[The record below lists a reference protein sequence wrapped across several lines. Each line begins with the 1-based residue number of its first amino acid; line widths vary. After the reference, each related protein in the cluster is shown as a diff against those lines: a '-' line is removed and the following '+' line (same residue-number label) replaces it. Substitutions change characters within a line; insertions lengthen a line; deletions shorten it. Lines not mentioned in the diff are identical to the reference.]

1 MYIKN
6 NHMFYNLLNSLC
18 REIKKRL
25 KIIVVNDKQKEYI
38 KRIDDFI

>member
-1 MYIKN
+1 
-6 NHMFYNLLNSLC
+6 MFYNLLNSLC